1 MGNLLGEIDGVPVYD
16 GTLYHEKALAR
27 VQSRIPVGAA
37 RCLLLERC
45 TSTWRRTRYYVLR
58 DGYAAAGYWAYFHH
72 NCIGALSECHVFIEM
87 VFDERK
93 LVPPA
98 RCPGCG
104 VVVRRSKKLCN
115 KHRDWLKEQSIE
127 PADYEHCREILKSV
141 EVAKAEDEAWREHE
155 YLEKRAARQREKAE
169 ARLKR
174 RGGPATRS
182 FVES

>member
-27 VQSRIPVGAA
+27 VASRIPAVAT

-58 DGYAAAGYWAYFHH
+58 DGYTADPYWAFFHH
-72 NCIGALSECHVFIEM
+72 NSIGALSECHAFIEM
-87 VFDERK
+87 LFDERR
-93 LVPPA
+93 LVPPV

-104 VVVRRSKKLCN
+104 MAVRASKKLCD

-127 PADYEHCREILKSV
+127 PEDYEHCREILKSI
-141 EVAKAEDEAWREHE
+141 EYAKAEDEARREHE
-155 YLEKRAARQREKAE
+155 YLEKRAARQRARAE
-169 ARLKR
+169 AQLKK
-174 RGGPATRS
+174 RGGTATRS
-182 FVES
+182 FA